1 MQRDVAAT
9 TAAGTSGSVLK
20 GVLKK
25 RAPVA
30 ENDSTESRKEEDV
43 GSDARVA
50 SGRVVEREDV
60 GEDGQK
66 SMGKGKEREKGGGR
80 EEDRGESAT
89 TNEAHSQP
97 TLEPTEQTREEEEQT
112 SESTIEASEAPLE
125 HERRW
130 SAPEAGGS
138 WVSPFA
144 PWVPQRTRHARFESV

>member
-1 MQRDVAAT
+1 VQRDVAAT

-50 SGRVVEREDV
+50 SGTVVEREDAEE
-60 GEDGQK
+60 GGQK
-66 SMGKGKEREKGGGR
+66 DTGKGKEREER
-80 EEDRGESAT
+80 EEKEEGEGGESAT
-89 TNEAHSQP
+89 SDEAHNQP
-97 TLEPTEQTREEEEQT
+97 PLQPDEQT
-112 SESTIEASEAPLE
+112 SESTIEAAGASSSD
-125 HERRW
+125 ERRW

-138 WVSPFA
+138 CVSPFA
-144 PWVPQRTRHARFESV
+144 PWVPQRTRHARWESV